1 MSEETSETG
10 GLPRAQSNNRQ
21 GSVDAVDRAILGVL
35 TQDARTTN
43 SRVAELVG
51 VAPSTAL
58 ARMRNLRESGVIRG
72 FHADVELDAL
82 GWPLQVLIAIRL
94 AVHAREQIDAFT
106 ETVKALPGV
115 LMVFHL
121 TGATDFL
128 IWAAATDA
136 HQLREF
142 VVEHLTTHPA
152 VAHAETSLIYDY
164 SRGPS
169 VWA

>member
-1 MSEETSETG
+1 MAEDSSEQTRKST
-10 GLPRAQSNNRQ
+10 ASVNNRQ
-21 GSVDAVDRAILGVL
+21 LVPDAVDHAILGVL
-35 TQDARTTN
+35 SADARTTN
-43 SRVAELVG
+43 SRVAEHVG

-58 ARMRNLRESGVIRG
+58 ARMRVLRESGVIRG
-72 FHADVELDAL
+72 FHADVDLSAL

-94 AVHAREQIDAFT
+94 AVHDRAQIDAFT
-106 ETVKALPGV
+106 ETVSELPGV

-128 IWAAATDA
+128 IWAAASDA

-152 VAHAETSLIYDY
+152 VAHAETSLIYEY

-169 VWA
+169 VWG

>member
-1 MSEETSETG
+1 V
-10 GLPRAQSNNRQ
+10 NNRQ
-21 GSVDAVDRAILGVL
+21 GPLDSVDHAILGVL
-35 TQDARTTN
+35 SADARTTN
-43 SRVAELVG
+43 ARVAERVG

-58 ARMRNLRESGVIRG
+58 ARMRTLRESGVIRG
-72 FHADVELDAL
+72 FHADVDLAAL

-94 AVHAREQIDAFT
+94 AVHDRAQIDTLT
-106 ETVKALPGV
+106 ETVRELPGV

-152 VAHAETSLIYDY
+152 VAHAETSLIYEY

>member
-1 MSEETSETG
+1 MPEESSEKDLRTAT
-10 GLPRAQSNNRQ
+10 RANNPQQR
-21 GSVDAVDRAILGVL
+21 VDAVDRAILGVL
-35 TQDARTTN
+35 SEDARTTN
-43 SRVAELVG
+43 ARVAERVG

-58 ARMRNLRESGVIRG
+58 ARMRALRDTGVIRG
-72 FHADVELDAL
+72 FHADVELSAL

-94 AVHAREQIDAFT
+94 AVHAREQIDTFT
-106 ETVKALPGV
+106 EQVRELPGV

-128 IWAAATDA
+128 IWAAAADA

-152 VAHAETSLIYDY
+152 VSHAETSLIYEY

-169 VWA
+169 VWP